1 MFQGKNIKNG
11 VLGRDGKLTKQQVI
25 NQLNASVASYGN
37 QSSDLLSKSVDWFLY
52 EGNTGT

>member
-25 NQLNASVASYGN
+25 NPLNASVASYGN